1 MGRLWLRKYSWRC
14 TSLKVDSKET
24 QHFFGKVVFVG
35 YLFTSGATS
44 RYWIPNW
51 ARWLFPRCSP
61 LPNQP
66 FTTTIPLLS
75 IWSFSYIKI
84 RLGLGATREKLNFR
98 FSWEPCKSFCFS
110 ANCSCK
116 CFTRKAASCP
126 LKRLAT
132 LHFKHTEDVLSS
144 LLISPCLLTSAGVV
158 EAQLWW

>member
-35 YLFTSGATS
+35 YLFTSGATP
-44 RYWIPNW
+44 RYWIPNC
-51 ARWLFPRCSP
+51 ARWLLPRCSP
-61 LPNQP
+61 LTNQP

-75 IWSFSYIKI
+75 VWSFSYIKI
-84 RLGLGATREKLNFR
+84 RLGLGATWEKLNFR

-144 LLISPCLLTSAGVV
+144 LLISPRLLTSAGVV